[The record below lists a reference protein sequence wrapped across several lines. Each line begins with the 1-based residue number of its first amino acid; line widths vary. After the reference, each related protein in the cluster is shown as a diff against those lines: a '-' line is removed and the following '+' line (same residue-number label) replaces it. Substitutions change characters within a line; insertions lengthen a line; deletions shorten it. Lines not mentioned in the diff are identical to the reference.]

1 MPNEYITYE
10 QVRAGAENLKKCA
23 SIMEDIF
30 NNVTGNMRNMTTQE
44 NFQGVAS
51 NELSAE
57 FEQFRGGFNDYVGKV
72 RDFAIAFEAAAGALQ
87 ANEEQ
92 LKKQVS
98 NIGE

>member
-10 QVRAGAENLKKCA
+10 QVKTGADNLRNCA
-23 SIMEDIF
+23 NKMEEIF
-30 NNVTGNMRNMTTQE
+30 NNVTGNMQTMTTQE

-57 FEQFRGGFNDYVGKV
+57 FEQFRGGFTDYVQKV
-72 RDFAIAFEAAAGALQ
+72 RDFADAFEAAAEALQ

-92 LKKQVS
+92 MKQQVS
-98 NIGE
+98 NI